1 MRRNVVLIDFE
12 SVQPESIEALNHDH
26 YQVLLFCGANQTK
39 VSLEIAAT
47 LQKLG
52 PRAQYIKITGVGPNA
67 LDFHIAYYIGR
78 LAAEDPST
86 AFHIVSRD
94 KGFDPLVEHLKAQKL
109 LAIRSES
116 VPVIRTAK
124 NGVKRPPLERAEAF
138 IAKLKSKQVAKPK
151 TEKALGS
158 ALKSHFQLGTEEAD
172 VVQIMRAMVTTG
184 YISIEAGKVMYTE
197 SAT

>member
-12 SVQPESIEALNHDH
+12 SVQPESIEALNHDF
-26 YQVLLFCGANQTK
+26 YYVLLFCGANQTK
-39 VSLEIAAT
+39 VPLEIAAT

-52 PRAQYIKITGVGPNA
+52 PRAQYIRIAGVGPNA

-94 KGFDPLVEHLKAQKL
+94 KGFDPLIQHLKAQKY

-116 VPVIRTAK
+116 VPAIRTAK
-124 NGVKRPPLERAEAF
+124 NTEKRPPSERAEAF
-138 IAKLKSKQVAKPK
+138 IAKLKAPKAAKPK

-158 ALKSHFQLGTEEAD
+158 AIKSHFQPGVEEAE
-172 VVQIMRAMVTTG
+172 VAQILRAMVLTG
-184 YISIEAGKVMYTE
+184 FISIEAGKISYAE